1 MSLKTQIMVA
11 VVIVA
16 ALVWIAN
23 MVRKQAL
30 DIRFALS
37 WVTVGGVVFILDVF
51 EGHIKYHVDVLGI

>member
-30 DIRFALS
+30 DIRFVLS
-37 WVTVGGVVFILDVF
+37 WVSVG
-51 EGHIKYHVDVLGI
+51 